1 MQRLIIFGISGF
13 IAQLVDGAIGMGY
26 GLTSSSMLLAL
37 GVTPAVASASIHMAE
52 VATTAASGTAHWRFG
67 NVDRRLVKTM
77 MLPGGVG
84 AFVGACFLSNVPGDA
99 IKPVISL
106 GLLLLGLYI
115 IARYLFDLA
124 SRQPRRGVSRAKL
137 IPLSLVAGFF
147 DSVGGGGWGPI
158 STPVLLAHRGIEARK
173 VVGSVDTSEFFV
185 TVAGTLGFV
194 LALGLD
200 DINWQWVAVFA
211 LSGLAAAP
219 LAAWIVR
226 LLPARLL
233 AVIVGGAIVVVN
245 ARTLLGSLGVS
256 GEPATLTLSLLVLGW
271 ITLVAMAVRRHRAS
285 VAALT

>member
-1 MQRLIIFGISGF
+1 MQRLIIFGIAGF

-37 GVTPAVASASIHMAE
+37 GVTPAIASASIHMAE

-124 SRQPRRGVSRAKL
+124 SRQPRRNVSRAKL

-147 DSVGGGGWGPI
+147 DSVGGGGGGQSRPPCCWP
-158 STPVLLAHRGIEARK
+158 
-173 VVGSVDTSEFFV
+173 
-185 TVAGTLGFV
+185 TVA
-194 LALGLD
+194 
-200 DINWQWVAVFA
+200 
-211 LSGLAAAP
+211 S
-219 LAAWIVR
+219 R
-226 LLPARLL
+226 RARWW
-233 AVIVGGAIVVVN
+233 
-245 ARTLLGSLGVS
+245 AR
-256 GEPATLTLSLLVLGW
+256 
-271 ITLVAMAVRRHRAS
+271 
-285 VAALT
+285 

>member
-1 MQRLIIFGISGF
+1 MQRLIIFGIAGF

>member
-1 MQRLIIFGISGF
+1 MQRLIIFGIAGF

-37 GVTPAVASASIHMAE
+37 GVTPAIASASIHMAE

-124 SRQPRRGVSRAKL
+124 SRQPRRNVSRAKL

-245 ARTLLGSLGVS
+245 ARTLLGALGVH
-256 GEPATLTLSLLVLGW
+256 GEPATLTLALLVLGW
-271 ITLVAMAVRRHRAS
+271 IALVAMAVRRHRAGA
-285 VAALT
+285 AALS

>member
-1 MQRLIIFGISGF
+1 MQRLIIFGIAGF

-52 VATTAASGTAHWRFG
+52 VATTAASGTSHWRFG

-124 SRQPRRGVSRAKL
+124 SRQPSRDVSRAKL

-245 ARTLLGSLGVS
+245 ARTLLGALGVH
-256 GEPATLTLSLLVLGW
+256 GEPASLTLGLLGLGW
-271 ITLVAMAVRRHRAS
+271 VALVAMAVRRHRAS
-285 VAALT
+285 AAALS